1 MGPILK
7 PVFTAGVALGLL
19 AAASSACAQSERND
33 RNELFVG
40 IGTAYFHSSTDLK
53 AWPEGGLGKLRYA
66 DDGVEATRL
75 FAEYHGRISPTLNA
89 RVVADYVDDGSSG
102 LGIDEAY
109 IDWRP
114 IPRSANQQQVRFG
127 AFYPPLSL
135 ENGAHGWESPFTYS
149 YSAINTWLGEEIR
162 PLGAEW
168 SLRRRLASTRNTQ
181 EIRVFASG
189 FYGNDPA
196 GTLLFW
202 RGWSLHDRQTRLNDR
217 LPMPPMPIFGA
228 GGAILGTT
236 PQSVQPFTETDHR
249 PGYYFGAEWRYARR
263 ALVQLA
269 RYDNRADPW
278 SYAEKQWGWDTSF
291 DHLAVQVALPAEIG
305 LMAQWMRGETYWLAG
320 APVNGGPVPP
330 YVQFVE
336 DAFEAK
342 YLMLTRMWH
351 EKHRVSLR
359 YDRFL
364 MEREGATPESHSD
377 DGHAVTLSY
386 RFEPNERF
394 SGGVEWLEIESRRDL
409 YPYFYG
415 APRQATEDQLRLQ
428 FSLRLGAPARR

>member
-7 PVFTAGVALGLL
+7 PFVTVGVAVALLGV
-19 AAASSACAQSERND
+19 ASHACAEGD
-33 RNELFVG
+33 RNEVFIGV
-40 IGTAYFHSSTDLK
+40 GTAYFHSSTDLK
-53 AWPEGGLGKLRYA
+53 AWPEGGVGKLRYA
-66 DDGVEATRL
+66 DDGAEAVRL

-168 SLRRRLASTRNTQ
+168 SLRRRLASTRNMQ
-181 EIRVFASG
+181 EVRVFASG

-196 GTLLFW
+196 ATLLFW

-217 LPMPPMPIFGA
+217 LSIPELPVFGA
-228 GGAILGTT
+228 GGAVVGTI
-236 PQSVQPFTETDHR
+236 PQPVQPFTETDHR
-249 PGYYFGAEWRYARR
+249 PGYYVGGEWRYARR

-278 SYAEKQWGWDTSF
+278 SFAERQWGWHTSF
-291 DHLAVQVALPAEIG
+291 DHLAAQVALPGELG
-305 LMAQWMRGETYWLAG
+305 LLAQWMRGRTYWVSG
-320 APVNGGPVPP
+320 GRPDGTAPPSANV
-330 YVQFVE
+330 VE
-336 DAFEAK
+336 DEFEAK
-342 YLMLTRMWH
+342 YVMLTRKWH
-351 EKHRVSLR
+351 DVHRVSMR
-359 YDRFL
+359 YDRFSIK
-364 MEREGATPESHSD
+364 RPEWVPELIAD
-377 DGHAVTLSY
+377 EGHAWTLSY
-386 RFEPNERF
+386 RYEPNERF
-394 SGGVEWLEIESRRDL
+394 SGGVEWLEIQSQRDL
-409 YPYFYG
+409 WPYFYG
-415 APRQATEDQLRLQ
+415 EPRQATEEQLRLQ